1 MQSDLNFT
9 KLFAGSGAVT
19 LFNALRAFAIN
30 KLLAIFLPPAAFACV
45 GQFLNFMS
53 IGSATSS
60 LALQNGWTALT
71 AQNKDNRE
79 KLLGIWR
86 GGFRLTTFASLFTF
100 VVAVLFCF
108 MAPLQTLLP
117 GVPTRLAQAA
127 ILFALP
133 GILSTNIITITAA
146 VMNGLGENHKW
157 ALINIVTSV
166 WQVIWVAFF
175 LYTGRL
181 SVLSIIATQSIVAA
195 IFAGRISSRAGFS
208 INQIWKTALDTR
220 EPWLSYA
227 LMGLIPMV
235 MTPVV
240 LTLMRT
246 MVAYHFGNDAAGIWQ
261 SVWKVSDFLFMAMS
275 AILTVIILPRVSASM
290 SRGDF
295 FKMFNPLLLRIMGIS
310 LAMIAALYFG
320 RSILVQVLFSQAYMG
335 AVDYLPLQLV
345 GDFFRAGGFALAL
358 VLIARRETVAF
369 LSVEVGSELL
379 LAAGTFVGIKFVE
392 FNGPMASYAFE
403 NFVYFVVLYI
413 LVRRLK
419 WNTP

>member
-1 MQSDLNFT
+1 MPSDLKFA

-45 GQFLNFMS
+45 GQFLNLMS

-71 AQNKDNRE
+71 AQNKGNRE

-86 GGFRLTTFASLFTF
+86 GGLRLTTFASLLTF
-100 VVAVLFCF
+100 VVALLFCF
-108 MAPLQTLLP
+108 MAPLESLLP

-133 GILSTNIITITAA
+133 GVFATNIITISAA
-146 VMNGLGENHKW
+146 VMNGLGENRKW
-157 ALINIVTSV
+157 ALINIVTSM
-166 WQVIWVAFF
+166 WQVLWVAFF

-195 IFAGRISSRAGFS
+195 IFASQIAGRAGFS
-208 INQIWKTALDTR
+208 IKQIWKTALDTR
-220 EPWLSYA
+220 GPWLSYA
-227 LMGLIPMV
+227 LMGLVPMV
-235 MTPVV
+235 LSPVV
-240 LTLMRT
+240 LTVMRMT
-246 MVAYHFGNDAAGIWQ
+246 VASSFGNDAAGIWQ

-275 AILTVIILPRVSASM
+275 AILSVIILPRVSAKM

-295 FKMFNPLLLRIMGIS
+295 FRMFHPLLLRIMGIS
-310 LAMIAALYFG
+310 LVMVAALYFS

-358 VLIARRETVAF
+358 VLIARAETKSF
-369 LSVEVGSELL
+369 LAVEIGSEIL
-379 LAAGTFVGIKFVE
+379 LAAGTFVGIKLVE
-392 FNGPMASYAFE
+392 FNGPMAAYAFE
-403 NFVYFVVLYI
+403 NFCYFVVLYI
-413 LVRRLK
+413 LVWRLK

>member
-146 VMNGLGENHKW
+146 VMNGLGEK
-157 ALINIVTSV
+157 S
-166 WQVIWVAFF
+166 QVGTDQYRNVGVASDLGGVFP
-175 LYTGRL
+175 LYG
-181 SVLSIIATQSIVAA
+181 ATVGA
-195 IFAGRISSRAGFS
+195 F
-208 INQIWKTALDTR
+208 NYCD
-220 EPWLSYA
+220 
-227 LMGLIPMV
+227 
-235 MTPVV
+235 PVDCGG
-240 LTLMRT
+240 
-246 MVAYHFGNDAAGIWQ
+246 HFCG
-261 SVWKVSDFLFMAMS
+261 
-275 AILTVIILPRVSASM
+275 
-290 SRGDF
+290 
-295 FKMFNPLLLRIMGIS
+295 
-310 LAMIAALYFG
+310 
-320 RSILVQVLFSQAYMG
+320 
-335 AVDYLPLQLV
+335 
-345 GDFFRAGGFALAL
+345 
-358 VLIARRETVAF
+358 
-369 LSVEVGSELL
+369 
-379 LAAGTFVGIKFVE
+379 
-392 FNGPMASYAFE
+392 
-403 NFVYFVVLYI
+403 
-413 LVRRLK
+413 
-419 WNTP
+419 